1 MRQRIFCHRKGLRPV
16 MVLLCAAAFMLTSP
30 SAARADDATDARHLV
45 ERAKITF
52 DSFMIKNDLISLRDL
67 LKKAKGVF
75 IAPQVLRGAFIIGGS
90 GGSGVL
96 LVRDPKTGQWN
107 GPAFYTM
114 GEASF
119 GLQIGG
125 EAAEVL
131 LLAMTDRGVTA
142 LLSHSVKLGAD
153 VGVSVGPVGA
163 GADAS
168 TVNLSAD
175 IISYSHSKGLY
186 GGISVEGAVVAVRGG
201 WNEAYYG
208 KKVTPTDILIR
219 GDARNEHAAKL
230 IESVSKAAGPGD
242 GSKQTKN

>member
-1 MRQRIFCHRKGLRPV
+1 MKPSGWYHRNRARLSLTLTCTV
-16 MVLLCAAAFMLTSP
+16 AFLLSSLSP
-30 SAARADDATDARHLV
+30 AVADDATDARQLV

-52 DSFMIKNDLISLRDL
+52 DSFRIKKDLISLRDL
-67 LKKAKGVF
+67 LKKARGVF
-75 IAPQVLRGAFIIGGS
+75 IAPQVLRGAFIVGGS

-125 EAAEVL
+125 EASEVL
-131 LLAMTDRGVTA
+131 LLAMTERGVTA

-153 VGVSVGPVGA
+153 VGVAVGPVGA

-168 TVNLSAD
+168 TANLSAD
-175 IISYSHSKGLY
+175 IVSYSHSKGLY
-186 GGISVEGAVVAVRGG
+186 GGISVEGAVVAVRDG

-219 GDARNEHAAKL
+219 RDARKKHAAKL
-230 IESVSKAAGPGD
+230 IEAVSKAAGPGD
-242 GSKQTKN
+242 GSRQTEK

>member
-1 MRQRIFCHRKGLRPV
+1 MNLNISFLGRQALIAALI
-16 MVLLCAAAFMLTSP
+16 CALSWIVFPLSP
-30 SAARADDATDARHLV
+30 ARADDAQDTRLLV
-45 ERAKITF
+45 DRSKISL
-52 DSFMIKNDLISLRDL
+52 DSFMVAKDLLSMRDL

-75 IAPQVLRGAFIIGGS
+75 IAPQVLKGAFIIGGS

-96 LVRDPKTGQWN
+96 LVRDSKTGQWN

-125 EAAEVL
+125 EAAEIL

-142 LLSHSVKLGAD
+142 FLGNSVKLGAD
-153 VGVSVGPVGA
+153 VGVAAGPVGL
-163 GADAS
+163 GMDAS
-168 TVNLSAD
+168 TANLSAD
-175 IISYSHSKGLY
+175 ILTYSRAKGLY
-186 GGISVEGAVVAVRGG
+186 GGISVEGAVVAVRNG

-219 GDARNEHAAKL
+219 GDVRNAHAAKL
-230 IESVSKAAGPGD
+230 VELVSKATASGGA
-242 GSKQTKN
+242 K

>member
-1 MRQRIFCHRKGLRPV
+1 M
-16 MVLLCAAAFMLTSP
+16 
-30 SAARADDATDARHLV
+30 ADDAMDARQLV
-45 ERAKITF
+45 EKAKITF
-52 DSFMIKNDLISLRDL
+52 DSFMIQKDLISLRDL

-75 IAPQVLRGAFIIGGS
+75 IAPQVLRGAFIFGAS

-96 LVRDPKTGQWN
+96 LVRDPKAGQWN

-125 EAAEVL
+125 EAAEIL

-153 VGVSVGPVGA
+153 VGVAVGPVGA

-168 TVNLSAD
+168 TANLSAD
-175 IISYSHSKGLY
+175 ILTYAHSKGLY
-186 GGISVEGAVVAVRGG
+186 GGISVEGAVVAVRNG

-219 GDARNEHAAKL
+219 RDTRNEHAAKL
-230 IESVSKAAGPGD
+230 VQAVSKAASPDD
-242 GSKQTKN
+242 GSKKTKK